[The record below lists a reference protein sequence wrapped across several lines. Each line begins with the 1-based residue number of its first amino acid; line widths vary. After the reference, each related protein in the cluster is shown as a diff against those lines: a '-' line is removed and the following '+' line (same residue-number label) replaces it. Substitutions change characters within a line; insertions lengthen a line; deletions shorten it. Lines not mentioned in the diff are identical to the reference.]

1 MFRLVLVALMAIFA
15 NAYDLRL
22 DGGHII
28 AHTEVLGDSK
38 IDPLTKN
45 INATLVKEDNI
56 ESLNGKVWI
65 QTLDLKSTNE
75 KRDVNM
81 YELLNAT
88 IHPNISFEIKSVQ
101 KVQDSYTL
109 NGILTLNGISKEVSS
124 NVKIVEGSDS
134 LSMDGGFSIE
144 LTDYGI
150 EPPKMFFLKV
160 RNKIDIAYFLNFK
173 KAN

>member
-1 MFRLVLVALMAIFA
+1 
-15 NAYDLRL
+15 
-22 DGGHII
+22 
-28 AHTEVLGDSK
+28 
-38 IDPLTKN
+38 
-45 INATLVKEDNI
+45 
-56 ESLNGKVWI
+56 LNGKVWI

-160 RNKIDIAYFLNFK
+160 RNKIDISYFLSFK